1 MERDIE
7 VSCTV
12 VDTSAMTST
21 GLTTTATHA
30 TPALFNADA
39 SNELIAGIVA
49 GTFGECRGFL
59 SLKS

>member
-1 MERDIE
+1 
-7 VSCTV
+7 
-12 VDTSAMTST
+12 MTST